1 MKAQSVVMTKFCCL
15 TSEGI
20 CILQKSGKLVML
32 EVSVGKR
39 SSTRMKKV
47 KEAMMQMHPC
57 EAREIKVN
65 VWVTCCKDVDESCRR
80 LDRN

>member
-1 MKAQSVVMTKFCCL
+1 
-15 TSEGI
+15 
-20 CILQKSGKLVML
+20 ML

-39 SSTRMKKV
+39 SPTRMKKV